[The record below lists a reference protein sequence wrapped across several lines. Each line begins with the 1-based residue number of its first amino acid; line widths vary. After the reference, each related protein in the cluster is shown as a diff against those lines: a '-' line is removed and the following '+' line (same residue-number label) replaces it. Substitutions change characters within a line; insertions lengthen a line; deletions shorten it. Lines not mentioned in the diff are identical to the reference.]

1 MVRGVNDLVSAAA
14 YMPLLF
20 DSFCQKRFA
29 ACSCK
34 RHFVILA
41 KELQVCK
48 SVVCLSGNAG
58 LLSICNYWLDLTQ
71 NRIVVNASFKRA
83 LAMVRKCGKTNSQL
97 ARRAG
102 LRLYK

>member
-1 MVRGVNDLVSAAA
+1 MACGVNDLVSAAA

-20 DSFCQKRFA
+20 DAFCQKRFA
-29 ACSCK
+29 ACKCK
-34 RHFVILA
+34 RHFAILA
-41 KELQVCK
+41 RQLQVCK
-48 SVVCLSGNAG
+48 SVVYLSGNIG

-83 LAMVRKCGKTNSQL
+83 LAKVRKCGKTNLQL